1 MKQIHRL
8 SFWDELPVD
17 MQSIRPNP
25 HLEAHLEGHHEG
37 ILPHLIP
44 QNPVNSNTSHN
55 IYCLCAN
62 GPSLSRAH

>member
-37 ILPHLIP
+37 ILPHP
-44 QNPVNSNTSHN
+44 HVPP
-55 IYCLCAN
+55 AK
-62 GPSLSRAH
+62 